1 MSNETGITIIAPRNL
16 PEARELAKELST
28 ARMLPEALQQ
38 KPADVLAIVMAG
50 AELGLAPMQSVR
62 ALVLIKGKPT
72 LSADAMGALVKSRRD
87 VCSWLRLVESTDKV
101 ATYETQR
108 TGDPSPTR
116 LSFTIEQATRAGL
129 NGDNWRKF
137 PEAMLRARALSA
149 LCRAVYP
156 DLLLGVY
163 DPDELEQALQPPR
176 EVNAAPVHIATPPT
190 PVVDA
195 QVVDEAPSNVT
206 HINGAPTQWE
216 VRINEAQSCVAL
228 AAIGSELHHQS
239 EAVRNAHRALYTRRH
254 TELAAKEKAK

>member
-108 TGDPSPTR
+108 AGDPSPTR
-116 LSFTIEQATRAGL
+116 LSFTIEQTTRAGL
-129 NGDNWRKF
+129 SGDNWRKF

-163 DPDELEQALQPPR
+163 DPDELEQAVPPPR
-176 EVNAAPVHIATPPT
+176 EVNAAPVPVATPPA
-190 PVVDA
+190 PVVEA
-195 QVVDEAPSNVT
+195 QVVEVPSNVT

-216 VRINEAQSCVAL
+216 VRINEAQSCAAL
-228 AAIGSELHHQS
+228 AVIGSELHRQP
-239 EAVRNAHRALYTRRH
+239 EAVRNAHRALYTRRN
-254 TELAAKEKAK
+254 TELAAKERVK